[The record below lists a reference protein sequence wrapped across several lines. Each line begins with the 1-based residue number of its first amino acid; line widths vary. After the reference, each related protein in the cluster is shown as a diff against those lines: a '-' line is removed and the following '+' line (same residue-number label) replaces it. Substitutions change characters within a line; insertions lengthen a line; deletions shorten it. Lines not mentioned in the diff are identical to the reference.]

1 VTTTVERTHT
11 SPAVAM
17 PPDVS
22 SWRRAAGAL
31 LALVALALTVAI
43 AVIAQ
48 GTDGARGAVQ
58 TVRIVMLVAWIVA
71 GITVAVRRPREPL
84 GVLILAGTAVGAAA
98 AASSVALID
107 EASTALELVRAVTVT
122 ALPALGLHLLLA
134 LPTGELVR
142 RSHRAVVGT
151 GYALGLVAAGGV
163 FAARPSVPPWIL
175 ALEAALAALVGSGLS
190 NARYRRARGQERQRM
205 QWFGWAVTVAG
216 EAALVALALRLFL
229 GWPTSLNTVIT
240 AVTVTVPLS
249 FVLCTSRR
257 LVSRVDRLL
266 AHTVSLTGL
275 TAVVVA
281 VYLVIVLGLGRVP
294 DDDERTILLL
304 SMVAAAVAA
313 LLYLPT
319 RARLTIF
326 SNRLVYGEQYAPD
339 EALRTFGT
347 RLSRAIPMDEL
358 LLQLA
363 ESLRKTMALRAA
375 EIWTGSD
382 GVFERAISVPERG
395 PARLTLTDS
404 EKPVVARSGVAGPAW
419 LGIWLPRLLDGR
431 GDAVLRVAPITHSGE
446 LLGLIVVE
454 RAAADDLFAEDDES
468 ALAELA
474 RQVGLALHNV
484 QLDSALQESLEEVKR
499 QAEELRASRARVVA
513 AADAERRKIERDLH
527 DGAQQHLV
535 ALAVSL
541 RLACQVADNDPEQAK
556 AMLDELGVSLQDAVQ
571 ELRNLAH
578 GIYPPV
584 LMDRG
589 LAPALEAAAGRAA
602 LPTEV
607 HPDDIGR
614 LEQPIEAAVY
624 FCCLEALQNAGKHAG
639 EGARATITLRRESE
653 GLVFEVAD
661 TGAGFDMSSAAV
673 KGHGFVNMG
682 DRIGAIGGRLRVDS
696 APGDGTR
703 ISGTVPIAHGTLI
716 ASRRVTVL

>member
-1 VTTTVERTHT
+1 VTTTVERKHT
-11 SPAVAM
+11 TPMVAT

-22 SWRRAAGAL
+22 SSRRVAGVV
-31 LALVALALTVAI
+31 LALIALGLAVIT

-48 GTDGARGAVQ
+48 DTDGARGAVQ
-58 TVRIVMLVAWIVA
+58 AVRIVLLVAWIVA

-84 GVLILAGTAVGAAA
+84 GLLILAATVVGGGAAA
-98 AASSVALID
+98 SAVALID
-107 EASTALELVRAVTVT
+107 EASTSLELVRAVTVA

-134 LPTGELVR
+134 LPTGELIR
-142 RSHRAVVGT
+142 RSHRAVVAT
-151 GYALGLVAAGGV
+151 GYALGLVAAAGV
-163 FAARPSVPPWIL
+163 FAGRPSVPLWIL
-175 ALEAALAALVGSGLS
+175 AFEAALGALVGGGLS
-190 NARYRRARGQERQRM
+190 NARYRRAQRQERQRM

-229 GWPTSLNTVIT
+229 GWPTSLNTVIS
-240 AVTVTVPLS
+240 AVTVTIPLS
-249 FVLCTSRR
+249 FVLATSKR
-257 LVSRVDRLL
+257 LLGRVDRLL

-304 SMVAAAVAA
+304 SMAAAAVAA

-319 RARLTIF
+319 RARLTVF

-339 EALRTFGT
+339 ESLRTFGS

-375 EIWTGSD
+375 EIWTGSE
-382 GVFERAISVPERG
+382 GVLERAVSVPERG
-395 PARLTLTDS
+395 AARLTLSDS
-404 EKPVVARSGVAGPAW
+404 EKPIVARAGVAGPAW
-419 LGIWLPRLLDGR
+419 LGVWLPRLLDGR
-431 GDAVLRVAPITHSGE
+431 GDAMLRVAPITHSGE

-454 RAAADDLFAEDDES
+454 RAAEDDLFAEDDES

-474 RQVGLALHNV
+474 RQLGLALHNV
-484 QLDSALQESLEEVKR
+484 QLDSALQASLEEVKR

-513 AADAERRKIERDLH
+513 AADGERRKIERDLH

-541 RLACQVADNDPEQAK
+541 RLARQVADSDPEQAK
-556 AMLDELGVSLQDAVQ
+556 AMLDELGVSLQEAVQ

-589 LAPALEAAAGRAA
+589 LAAALEAAAGRAA
-602 LPTEV
+602 LPAEV
-607 HPDDIGR
+607 RADDIGR
-614 LEQPIEAAVY
+614 LEQPIEAAIY

-639 EGARATITLRRESE
+639 EGAHATITLRREPE

-661 TGAGFDMSSAAV
+661 TGPGFDMSSASIT
-673 KGHGFVNMG
+673 GHGFVNMR
-682 DRIGAIGGRLRVDS
+682 DRIGAIGGTFRVES

-703 ISGTVPIAHGTLI
+703 ISGTVPIANGG
-716 ASRRVTVL
+716 